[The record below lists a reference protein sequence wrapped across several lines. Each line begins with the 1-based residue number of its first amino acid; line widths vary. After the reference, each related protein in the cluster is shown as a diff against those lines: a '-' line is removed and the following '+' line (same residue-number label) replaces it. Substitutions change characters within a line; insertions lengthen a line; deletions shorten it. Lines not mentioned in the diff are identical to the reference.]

1 MTGSSTTA
9 LEMLLMINKYTELLM
24 TFREKATKEQMNK
37 AKFILNTYGIHNAI
51 DYIKKCISSIIKFSI
66 NYDYEIIV
74 IDNNSKLE
82 TRRYLSDLYKKGLLT
97 KYIENKENILLTRA
111 QNQGLGVASGSFVL
125 FLNPDTEI
133 FSDDW
138 RKN

>member
-1 MTGSSTTA
+1 M
-9 LEMLLMINKYTELLM
+9 KK
-24 TFREKATKEQMNK
+24 FEK
-37 AKFILNTYGIHNAI
+37 ISIIIVTYNAI

-97 KYIENKENILLTRA
+97 K
-111 QNQGLGVASGSFVL
+111 
-125 FLNPDTEI
+125 
-133 FSDDW
+133 
-138 RKN
+138 